1 MYLISTMIWSIQS
14 LVDSEESDIIY
25 SLSISVLKPSYSFT
39 LEPRR
44 ITFNP
49 VNKNVISSIRIYLTD
64 GKRRVID
71 RNNQDAEFSL
81 I

>member
-1 MYLISTMIWSIQS
+1 MVWSIQS

-25 SLSISVLKPSYSFT
+25 SLSISVLKPSYSFR

>member
-1 MYLISTMIWSIQS
+1 MIWSIQS

-25 SLSISVLKPSYSFT
+25 SLSISVLKPSYSFR

>member
-1 MYLISTMIWSIQS
+1 MIWSIQS

-39 LEPRR
+39 LEPRI